1 MAEMSRN
8 CHTYNLLLFN
18 FYPLLQLNENA
29 YHKLDA
35 GLFECNVR
43 TIKMTRQISPTSVLL
58 FCIAS
63 GFSLLVSEWF
73 EMCHS
78 PTFASS
84 ALYKI

>member
-1 MAEMSRN
+1 
-8 CHTYNLLLFN
+8 LFN
-18 FYPLLQLNENA
+18 FDPLLQPNEIA

-35 GLFECNVR
+35 GLFECNVP
-43 TIKMTRQISPTSVLL
+43 TIKMTRQISPTAVLL

-63 GFSLLVSEWF
+63 GFSLLVREWF

-84 ALYKI
+84 ALFKI